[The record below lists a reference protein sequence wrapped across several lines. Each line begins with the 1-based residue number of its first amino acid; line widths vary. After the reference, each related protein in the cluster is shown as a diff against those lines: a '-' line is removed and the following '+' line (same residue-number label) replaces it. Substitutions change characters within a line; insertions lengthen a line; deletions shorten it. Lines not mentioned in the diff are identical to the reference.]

1 MTTRSVD
8 LPVPTLVKRNIV
20 LFSLSQCFTGAGMQF
35 AYFLGPLM
43 MMALTGSA
51 SLAGLSVGL
60 IALSR
65 FFVAYPVG
73 KITDTY
79 GRKPGVLFGLA
90 LALVGSLVLGF
101 SMSLKSPAMLIAG
114 MLIFGMGMSA
124 ANQLRVAATDMF
136 PPNMRARALGYLALG
151 SLLGLVVAP
160 IIVNTTDGLAKR
172 LDFDPMALPWL
183 ILPVLIVGGM
193 SILTIVRPD
202 PMEIGNNLEKYY
214 PGYVA
219 PPRRASAAPEAPF
232 SAMGLFRALPT
243 RLAIVSNCA
252 CQANMS
258 IVMVLTSLVLR
269 HHGHSLGEISI
280 SHMLHSAGM
289 FAFTIPLGRLA
300 DKIGR
305 RAVLFPGVATTL
317 VGAGLVT
324 FTPTYELVTLGT
336 FLVGLGW
343 AGANVA
349 ATATIADHCDTN
361 HRGRAIGVNDSFGAG
376 VSVLAALVTGP
387 LIDWFD
393 LPAAGICAVVV
404 AIPPLLMLAAAWAA
418 GKTSDAP
425 ATAKAG

>member
-43 MMALTGSA
+43 MMTLTGSA

-160 IIVNTTDGLAKR
+160 VIVNTTDGLAKR
-172 LDFDPMALPWL
+172 LDFDPMALP
-183 ILPVLIVGGM
+183 
-193 SILTIVRPD
+193 
-202 PMEIGNNLEKYY
+202 
-214 PGYVA
+214 
-219 PPRRASAAPEAPF
+219 
-232 SAMGLFRALPT
+232 
-243 RLAIVSNCA
+243 
-252 CQANMS
+252 
-258 IVMVLTSLVLR
+258 
-269 HHGHSLGEISI
+269 
-280 SHMLHSAGM
+280 
-289 FAFTIPLGRLA
+289 
-300 DKIGR
+300 
-305 RAVLFPGVATTL
+305 
-317 VGAGLVT
+317 
-324 FTPTYELVTLGT
+324 
-336 FLVGLGW
+336 
-343 AGANVA
+343 
-349 ATATIADHCDTN
+349 
-361 HRGRAIGVNDSFGAG
+361 
-376 VSVLAALVTGP
+376 
-387 LIDWFD
+387 
-393 LPAAGICAVVV
+393 
-404 AIPPLLMLAAAWAA
+404 
-418 GKTSDAP
+418 
-425 ATAKAG
+425 